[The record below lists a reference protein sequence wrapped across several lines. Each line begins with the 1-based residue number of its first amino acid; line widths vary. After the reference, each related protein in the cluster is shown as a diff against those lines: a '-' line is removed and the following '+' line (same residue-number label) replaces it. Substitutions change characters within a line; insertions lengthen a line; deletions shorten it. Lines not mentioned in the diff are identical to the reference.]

1 MYVYMHHIF
10 LHSPVDEHL
19 GCFHTLANV
28 NNTSVNIGVHIS
40 FQISVFGFFGYIPR
54 SRIAVSYDGSIFS
67 FLGNLHVFPTV
78 SASIYI
84 PTNSVCVFS
93 FLHILFSIYLWFFFD
108 HSHADEFG
116 VMSYYGFDLHFCDD

>member
-1 MYVYMHHIF
+1 MHHIF
-10 LHSPVDEHL
+10 LHSPVDELL

-67 FLGNLHVFPTV
+67 FFPCFFPQCLLQFIFPPIVCECSPFSTSF
-78 SASIYI
+78 SAFI
-84 PTNSVCVFS
+84 CVF
-93 FLHILFSIYLWFFFD
+93 FFFY